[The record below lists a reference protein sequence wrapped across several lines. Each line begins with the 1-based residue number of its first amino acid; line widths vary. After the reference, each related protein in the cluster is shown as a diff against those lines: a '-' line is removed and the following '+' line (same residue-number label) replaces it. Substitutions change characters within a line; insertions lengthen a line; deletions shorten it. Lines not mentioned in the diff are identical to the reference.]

1 MFPTNIE
8 LFFSEHPF

>member
-8 LFFSEHPF
+8 VSFLNL